1 MIGLFGKKVGMTQ
14 IFDDNGDVIA
24 VTVIKAGP
32 CPVVQ
37 IKDGDKEGYNSVQ
50 IAYELKKP
58 TRASLPE
65 IGHFKKSGLPPYRH
79 LREIRTEDTGNYEE
93 GQLLSVD
100 IFKDGDTVDI
110 SGRSKGKGF
119 QGVVK
124 RYGFGGGRKTHGG
137 RGLRKPGSIGMS
149 ADPSR
154 VVKGKKMP
162 GRMGGE
168 NIHIKNLKVVEVD
181 PENDLL
187 LVKGAVPGPR
197 NNILWITRRVDKG

>member
-1 MIGLFGKKVGMTQ
+1 MIGLFGKKVGMSQ
-14 IFDDNGDVIA
+14 IFDENGDVIT

-37 IKDGDKEGYNSVQ
+37 IKEEEKEGYNSVQ
-50 IAYELKKP
+50 IAYELKKS
-58 TRASLPE
+58 TRATLPE
-65 IGHFKKSGLPPYRH
+65 IGHFKKSDLPPYRH
-79 LREIRTEDTGNYEE
+79 LREIRTDDIDKYQP
-93 GQLLSVD
+93 GQLLGVD
-100 IFKDGDTVDI
+100 MFKESDTVDI
-110 SGRSKGKGF
+110 SGKSKGKGF

-137 RGLRKPGSIGMS
+137 RGLRKTGSIGMS

-154 VVKGKKMP
+154 VIKGKKMP

-181 PENDLL
+181 PDNDLL
-187 LVKGAVPGPR
+187 LVKGSVPGPR
-197 NNILWITRRVDKG
+197 NNILWITRR

>member
-1 MIGLFGKKVGMTQ
+1 MIGLFGKKVGMSQ
-14 IFDDNGDVIA
+14 VFDENGDVIP

-37 IKDGDKEGYNSVQ
+37 IKDEEKEGYSSVQ
-50 IAYELKKP
+50 IAYELRKP
-58 TRASLPE
+58 TRSNLPE
-65 IGHFKKSGLPPYRH
+65 IGHFRKAGLPPYRH
-79 LREIRTEDTGNYEE
+79 LREIRTDDTDKYEE
-93 GQLLSVD
+93 GQLLGVD
-100 IFKDGDTVDI
+100 IFEGGDTVDI

-137 RGLRKPGSIGMS
+137 RGLRKTGSIGMS

-154 VVKGKKMP
+154 VIKGKKMP

-168 NIHIKNLKVVEVD
+168 NVHIKNLEVVEVD
-181 PENDLL
+181 TENGLL
-187 LVKGAVPGPR
+187 LVKGSVPGPR
-197 NNILWITRRVDKG
+197 NNILWISRR